1 MRYST
6 YKFVKYRC
14 WILGF
19 LNIHFDFISKLDF
32 WFRFILKDSGPMVVR
47 RFSVQSGSDLAVILP
62 VQFDSV
68 ITGFQVAI
76 SKYLSSG
83 VNNTFGT
90 GGFETFFLFFNFSF
104 FLKVFTIRNPR
115 TAGIKNRTYFS
126 FLNWIQISD
135 SVFRRQTLFSV
146 L

>member
-1 MRYST
+1 M
-6 YKFVKYRC
+6 
-14 WILGF
+14 
-19 LNIHFDFISKLDF
+19 
-32 WFRFILKDSGPMVVR
+32 KDSGQMVVR
-47 RFSVQSGSDLAVILP
+47 RFSVQSGYDLAVILP

-90 GGFETFFLFFNFSF
+90 GGFETFLVFEF
-104 FLKVFTIRNPR
+104 FLKFFTIRNPR

-126 FLNWIQISD
+126 FLN
-135 SVFRRQTLFSV
+135 
-146 L
+146 